1 MVWINGQRQDR
12 LAVSDR
18 AVQFGDG
25 CFTTARV
32 RAGQVDWLADH
43 LQRLQQGVSRLLID
57 GVDWQALEAEMIC
70 AAQQQQDG
78 VLKAVITRGSG
89 GRGYSAAGCQQP
101 TRIVSLSAY
110 PLHYHRL
117 RESGAR
123 LALSPV
129 RLGQNPLL
137 AGIKHLN
144 RLEQV
149 LIRTQLEQTGADEAL
164 VLDSAGKLVECCAA
178 NLFWREGQQVFTP
191 LLTQSGVNGTMRQ
204 RIIRLLE
211 QQGFHWQEV
220 SVEMDVLARA
230 DEVLI
235 CNALMPVL
243 PVYQIEEWRYSS
255 RQLFDLV
262 SPHC

>member
-1 MVWINGQRQDR
+1 MVWINGERQDK

-32 RAGQVDWLADH
+32 RAGKVDWLPDH
-43 LQRLQQGVSRLLID
+43 LLRLQQGASRLLMD
-57 GVDWQALEAEMIC
+57 GVDWSALEAEMIY

-101 TRIVSLSAY
+101 TRIVSLSDY
-110 PLHYHRL
+110 PAHYHRL
-117 RESGAR
+117 RASGAR

-164 VLDSAGKLVECCAA
+164 VLDTAGRLVECCAA

-204 RIIRLLE
+204 RIIMLLE
-211 QQGFHWQEV
+211 QQGIHWQEV
-220 SVEMDVLARA
+220 SVEMSALAQA

-235 CNALMPVL
+235 CNALMPIL

-255 RQLFDLV
+255 RLLFDLV